1 MPTMGKHSRCA
12 LDEALG
18 EADHENGTEDGKAAL
33 EG

>member
-1 MPTMGKHSRCA
+1 MPTMGQHTASA
-12 LDEALG
+12 LDEALD